1 MKHLVLVFIVCISVL
16 FTNSVSAQKNTAE
29 DLEQVSDQTLYLQ
42 AMENFNN
49 GYYGLAGKEFEE
61 IENKF
66 VFSPL
71 ATKSIIMSM
80 YSYYKAKKY
89 DDSLRLIQYYKKINF
104 DSDYLEYISY
114 MEILNKYNK
123 IMRSKKDLVLMN
135 ELYIDIENILNSY
148 SNSIYRDDIL
158 TKKNV
163 VINNIIKN
171 ELLIYKFYIDNNN
184 LIGAINHLKVI
195 LNNFPQSD
203 YTAEILYRLLILYKH
218 INYKDGINDCQN
230 ILKNNYNNTKWYKYA
245 NK

>member
-158 TKKNV
+158 TKK
-163 VINNIIKN
+163 KCC
-171 ELLIYKFYIDNNN
+171 YK
-184 LIGAINHLKVI
+184 
-195 LNNFPQSD
+195 Q
-203 YTAEILYRLLILYKH
+203 
-218 INYKDGINDCQN
+218 
-230 ILKNNYNNTKWYKYA
+230 YNKK
-245 NK
+245 